1 MRLLQ
6 HKKFFIPALVVA
18 LGVFLGGC
26 KKMNEPGAFVP
37 DRMFTPANITATA
50 GETSALV
57 SWAPSLFSA
66 GQNATYKLEIFTNA
80 GFTGTPVLSID
91 VDSTAKTL
99 FDTDLQVRTN
109 YWARVKAN
117 ATSSSA
123 ASASWASTTS
133 SFRMTGEQLF
143 LPLDNAFVTDVS
155 VLLRWQA
162 APDFTKITITPNGGA
177 ATDHTLSA
185 GDLSAAQ
192 KMIAGLSPLTTYTA
206 ELFKGTASKGI
217 LTFTT
222 KSATPSGSNV
232 IHVTPADDLALLL
245 QTVAPNTVFILQNGS
260 LHVADD
266 LINLPNGASFTIWGE
281 YGPVKPVI
289 AFNGLNL
296 GATAGTIR
304 FENVDLTGYQ
314 NNNPAGTKRN
324 YIFNQSAA
332 NVTEAIE
339 FENCIVRNFTNTPLR
354 LQSANGQTINHVSF
368 NKCVVYDIGN
378 NGANGTYAMI
388 HTNVA
393 NGKFNNIKITN
404 STMYQIGYSIILHNA
419 SPSISVLID
428 NCTIDN
434 SIGDGRY
441 VIDYNL
447 QAVAGSFQVS
457 NTIIGKTLSPA
468 NTARGIRSAG
478 TPLTSNNYQV
488 SNTIFAG
495 NPIPGINS
503 YNGANTDLFTNPAAG
518 NFLIK
523 DANFAG
529 RSTSGDPQWRL

>member
-6 HKKFFIPALVVA
+6 HKIFFVLNIIAA
-18 LGVFLGGC
+18 FGIFLSSC
-26 KKMNEPGAFVP
+26 KKISEPGAFVP
-37 DRMFTPANITATA
+37 DRMFTPASITVTA
-50 GETSALV
+50 GETSVLI
-57 SWAPSLFSA
+57 SWAPSLFSS
-66 GQNATYKLEIFTNA
+66 GQNATYKLEIFSNA
-80 GFTGTPVLSID
+80 GFTGTPVLAID
-91 VDSTAKTL
+91 VDTTAKTL
-99 FDTDLQVRTN
+99 FDTDLQVRTS

-117 ATSSSA
+117 ATGSAA
-123 ASASWASTTS
+123 ASAGWASTTS
-133 SFRMTGEQLF
+133 SFLMTGEQLF
-143 LPLDNAFVTDVS
+143 LPVEETFITDVS
-155 VLLRWQA
+155 VLLRWQS
-162 APDFTKITITPNGGA
+162 APDFTKITITSNGGA
-177 ATDHTLSA
+177 STDHTLSA

-192 KMIAGLSPLTTYTA
+192 KTISGLSPLTNYTA
-206 ELFKGTASKGI
+206 ELFKGAASKGI
-217 LTFTT
+217 VTFTT
-222 KSATPSGSNV
+222 KSATPSGANV
-232 IHVTPADDLALLL
+232 VHVTPADNLALMLE
-245 QTVAPNTVFILQNGS
+245 TVVPGTVFILQNGS
-260 LHVADD
+260 LHTADV
-266 LINLPNGASFTIWGE
+266 IVNLPAGASFTIWGE

-314 NNNPAGTKRN
+314 NNDPSGTRRN

-368 NKCVVYDIGN
+368 NKCTVYDIGN

-393 NGKFNNIKITN
+393 NGRFNNIKITN

-441 VIDYNL
+441 LIDYNL
-447 QAVAGSFQVS
+447 QSVSASFQIS

-468 NTARGIRSAG
+468 NTSRGVRGAS
-478 TPLTSNNYQV
+478 TPLTSNNYMV
-488 SNTIFAG
+488 SNTVFAA
-495 NPIPGINS
+495 NPIPGINMYS
-503 YNGANTDLFTNPAAG
+503 GANTDLFTNPAAG
-518 NFLIK
+518 NFLIR
-523 DANFAG
+523 DASFAG
-529 RSTSGDPQWRL
+529 RSTAGDPQWRL